1 MRRPLL
7 AAAVFVGLIP
17 SVHAVEGM
25 WQPAQLPGIAT
36 TLTQHGLKLD
46 PKTLT
51 DLTAYPMGA
60 IVSLG
65 GCTASFVS
73 PQGLVVTN
81 HHCGYGALQLNST
94 PENNL
99 IEKGFLAKTQAD
111 ELSAGPS
118 SRIFVTEDGPAE
130 SSSA

>member
-1 MRRPLL
+1 MRRLLL
-7 AAAVFVGLIP
+7 AAAISFGFVSSG
-17 SVHAVEGM
+17 HAVEGM
-25 WQPAQLPGIAT
+25 WQPAKLPGIAT
-36 TLTQHGLKLD
+36 ALQQHGLKLD

-73 PQGLVVTN
+73 PKGLVVSS
-81 HHCGYGALQLNST
+81 HHCVYGALQLNAT

-118 SRIFVTEDGPAE
+118 ARVFVTEEIHDFTN
-130 SSSA
+130 